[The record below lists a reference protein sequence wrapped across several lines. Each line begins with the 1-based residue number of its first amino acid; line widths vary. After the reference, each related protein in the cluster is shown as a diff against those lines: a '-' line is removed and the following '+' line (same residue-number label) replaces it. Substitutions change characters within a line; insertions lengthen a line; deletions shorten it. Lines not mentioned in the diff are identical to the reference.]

1 MFNIEKCGKVCDAIY
16 ELMSSIDNS
25 EGYDKESFEACEKLY
40 TYICNSAEEKSIR
53 NNTEGIAELKKML
66 ESGLDEKELEYISI
80 YHEDVCN
87 AYKLAYNTE
96 LFNNYVYYQQIK
108 ENLDM
113 ISENFLTFK

>member
-1 MFNIEKCGKVCDAIY
+1 MFNIEKCRKVCDAIY

-53 NNTEGIAELKKML
+53 NNTEGIVELDEML
-66 ESGLDEKELEYISI
+66 ENGLDKKELEYIKA
-80 YHEDVCN
+80 YYEDVYD
-87 AYKLAYNTE
+87 AYKLVYNTE

-113 ISENFLTFK
+113 ISENFFNV